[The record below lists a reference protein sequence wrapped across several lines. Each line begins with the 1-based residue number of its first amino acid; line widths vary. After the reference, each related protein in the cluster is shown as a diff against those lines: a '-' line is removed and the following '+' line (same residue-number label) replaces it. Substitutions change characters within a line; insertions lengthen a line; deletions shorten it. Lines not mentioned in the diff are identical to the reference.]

1 MENEDNKPTSR
12 KKFVTWSIG
21 VVSMLAAGRFFWGKP
36 KKQNIQTVKM
46 LTQDGKLVEV
56 DVTNLG
62 CGKRKKISDDELKTW
77 VKKT

>member
-1 MENEDNKPTSR
+1 MENENTKPVSR
-12 KKFVTWSIG
+12 KKFVVWGVGILSALTAVRYFWSG
-21 VVSMLAAGRFFWGKP
+21 P
-36 KKQNIQTVKM
+36 KKQIRQTTKM

-77 VKKT
+77 VKNK